1 MAHEGEAGSGE
12 ARHTGEAGGGAEL
25 DLGLPRGGEA
35 LLARGGAEELGAG
48 ETRRRSEL
56 ERGAEEAG
64 ALGTLARRGTIG
76 GGVGAR
82 RSSSAWNR
90 RGGGGDWVVKG
101 KDGQGERT
109 TEWAQR
115 KGRTHERAETRIWQ
129 RHFHFVL
136 FR

>member
-1 MAHEGEAGSGE
+1 MAHVGEAESGE
-12 ARHTGEAGGGAEL
+12 APH
-25 DLGLPRGGEA
+25 
-35 LLARGGAEELGAG
+35 ARGGAKELGAG

-56 ERGAEEAG
+56 KRGAEEAG
-64 ALGTLARRGTIG
+64 AFGTQARRVTIG

-115 KGRTHERAETRIWQ
+115 KGADTRAGRNTHLAETLSLRS
-129 RHFHFVL
+129 F
-136 FR
+136 

>member
-1 MAHEGEAGSGE
+1 MAHVGEAESGE

-25 DLGLPRGGEA
+25 DLGLPRSGEA
-35 LLARGGAEELGAG
+35 PHARGGAKELGAG

-56 ERGAEEAG
+56 KRGAEEAG
-64 ALGTLARRGTIG
+64 AFGTQARRVTIG

-115 KGRTHERAETRIWQ
+115 KGADTRAGRNTHLAETLSLRS
-129 RHFHFVL
+129 F
-136 FR
+136 